1 MAQIEVFM
9 FLKQRS
15 VFSIKFV
22 FLSAA
27 ALRNSR
33 IIVRTETEVRPE
45 RFVTGCRPIRVSTET
60 ETTKTKTEM
69 STKTAS
75 EASSSLRRCHHRKTA
90 TTTTTLNQIIK
101 RNSKRKQQNRID
113 E

>member
-1 MAQIEVFM
+1 M

-27 ALRNSR
+27 ALRSSR
-33 IIVRTETEVRPE
+33 IIVQTETEVRPDH
-45 RFVTGCRPIRVSTET
+45 FVTGCRPIRVSTET
-60 ETTKTKTEM
+60 ETTKTKTKMSTKTEM

-75 EASSSLRRCHHRKTA
+75 EASSSLRRRRRHRKTA

-101 RNSKRKQQNRID
+101 RNSKRKITKSN
-113 E
+113 

>member
-1 MAQIEVFM
+1 M

-27 ALRNSR
+27 ALRSSR
-33 IIVRTETEVRPE
+33 IIVQTETEVRPE

-75 EASSSLRRCHHRKTA
+75 EASSSLRRRRRHRKTA

>member
-1 MAQIEVFM
+1 VF
-9 FLKQRS
+9 
-15 VFSIKFV
+15 FSIKFV

-27 ALRNSR
+27 ALRSSR

-45 RFVTGCRPIRVSTET
+45 RFGTGCRPIRVSTET

-69 STKTAS
+69 STKTEILTKTAS
-75 EASSSLRRCHHRKTA
+75 EASSSLRRRRRHRKTA

-101 RNSKRKQQNRID
+101 RNSKRKQQNRTYD
-113 E
+113 